1 LKRTIPQKVTPVSH
15 SIAESGEV
23 VEPSKQANSE
33 TNRRARTSAAVIG
46 LAISMGAQ
54 SLLIVH
60 QTDDAIAAEPSGEST
75 VATAAPVNGVV
86 DEATASAPS
95 LSPLGNR
102 VVEHVVQ
109 EGQTIWQLANLY
121 GVSAGTIAITNNLPL
136 ASVLHVGQVLKVPL
150 SSPSNS
156 GSVPAL
162 GRGESPSYYGL
173 VADNSTLEQ
182 SVTLKAKQDAAL
194 DQMQHKREELRA
206 GLSKL
211 KSANQEAPSTRDKAS
226 ESSLAAAV
234 TPAITHRVAA
244 GDTLSAIA
252 KTYGVSLGA
261 LAKANRI
268 SNPNFIHVN
277 QVLTVPNA
285 TAFAPVARTAAHKN
299 SQLVAM
305 APKVATSGVPVITS
319 DTQPD
324 GVLAPVAG
332 VLPSPVADQASTGDQ
347 APHPAATVQFQGRL
361 ASLPTQPEPATPA
374 DSVQKP
380 EAAAASA
387 DTQVATAPFAVAPL
401 SQSDDSANQMRRDYV
416 ENLRQDIVKLR
427 EKYKNSP
434 EVAPLVSLT
443 DSKIAAIVP
452 MVPPR
457 AEALSSG
464 DRVNPEMSSAN
475 YADSLRYQVRKLRN
489 RVQTN
494 QTAAATPAGSLAPVS
509 TRSSSTLV
517 ATAPLGSQTYEP
529 LVPSSLG
536 QMVSPDL
543 PPLGGV
549 ENYLPGNSGKFN
561 GYIWP
566 AKGLLTSG
574 YGWRWGRM
582 HKGIDVAAPIGTP
595 VVAAAPGV
603 VISAGWNSGGYGNL
617 VEIQHADGSVTLYA
631 HNNRILVREGQ
642 SVEQGQQIA
651 EMGST
656 GYSTGPHCH
665 FEVHLPGHGAVN
677 PIAYLPRAG
686 A

>member
-1 LKRTIPQKVTPVSH
+1 
-15 SIAESGEV
+15 
-23 VEPSKQANSE
+23 
-33 TNRRARTSAAVIG
+33 
-46 LAISMGAQ
+46 MGAQ
-54 SLLIVH
+54 SLLIAH

-75 VATAAPVNGVV
+75 VATAAPANGVAG
-86 DEATASAPS
+86 EATASAPS
-95 LSPLGNR
+95 PSPSGNR

-121 GVSAGTIAITNNLPL
+121 GVSAGTIASTNSLPL

-150 SSPSNS
+150 SSSSNS
-156 GSVPAL
+156 GAMGS
-162 GRGESPSYYGL
+162 GESPSYYGL

-182 SVTLKAKQDAAL
+182 SVTLKAKQDASLAR
-194 DQMQHKREELRA
+194 MQHKREELRA

-211 KSANQEAPSTRDKAS
+211 KSATPEAPSTRDNAS
-226 ESSLAAAV
+226 ESTLAAAV
-234 TPAITHRVAA
+234 TPAISHRVVV

-252 KTYGVSLGA
+252 RTYGVSQSA

-268 SNPNFIHVN
+268 SNSNFIHVN
-277 QVLTVPNA
+277 QVLTIPAVIA
-285 TAFAPVARTAAHKN
+285 SSSVARSTAHKN

-324 GVLAPVAG
+324 GVLAPVSG
-332 VLPSPVADQASTGDQ
+332 VLPSPIADQSSTVEQ
-347 APHPAATVQFQGRL
+347 PSRPTANVQFQGRL
-361 ASLPTQPEPATPA
+361 ASLPSQPAPAESATPV
-374 DSVQKP
+374 DSVQKS
-380 EAAAASA
+380 EAAPASA
-387 DTQVATAPFAVAPL
+387 DAQVATAPFAVAPL

-427 EKYKNSP
+427 EKYKNSS
-434 EVAPLVSLT
+434 EAAPLVSLT

-457 AEALSSG
+457 AASLSSG
-464 DRVNPEMSSAN
+464 DRVNPEMGSAN
-475 YADSLRYQVRKLRN
+475 YADSLRSQVRKLRN
-489 RVQTN
+489 RVQFN
-494 QTAAATPAGSLAPVS
+494 QVAATTPAGSLAPVS
-509 TRSSSTLV
+509 TPSSSTLV

-574 YGWRWGRM
+574 FGWRWGRM